1 MYRFVGRTCCTIDVL
16 LMIVASMAL
25 DYHYDKPTFRWIVCY
40 VLFLCKV
47 GSMRFVL
54 RLDVIKQLR
63 RVSSV
68 VRTLLNQAAAAAMAG
83 EGKVTR
89 AR

>member
-1 MYRFVGRTCCTIDVL
+1 M
-16 LMIVASMAL
+16 
-25 DYHYDKPTFRWIVCY
+25 
-40 VLFLCKV
+40 
-47 GSMRFVL
+47 

-68 VRTLLNQAAAAAMAG
+68 VRTLLNQVAAAAMAG
-83 EGKVTR
+83 DGKVTR

>member
-1 MYRFVGRTCCTIDVL
+1 ML
-16 LMIVASMAL
+16 L
-25 DYHYDKPTFRWIVCY
+25 DYHYDKHTVHWILC
-40 VLFLCKV
+40 LDRCLCKV
-47 GSMRFVL
+47 GYMRFVV

-83 EGKVTR
+83 DGKVTR